1 MLMSSIPQLVEAI
14 KKVLQEEAD
23 QAGKRTGFIKR
34 VRAFTGATFAQTM
47 ILGQMQ
53 PGEMSLSDL
62 AQFAKYMKVNVSAQ
76 AIDKR
81 FNETTVA
88 FFERVLNAAFT
99 QVVAADPVA
108 IPLLARFSEVKVED
122 SSTFSL
128 PDVLKT
134 FWEGCGGKYQGT
146 LSAFKVH
153 VRWDLL
159 NGSLTNLALGPGKL
173 PDNKSPFKMN
183 RRQRRSVR
191 IADLG
196 YFDTEVFEQE
206 SAAGEYWISRVKVG
220 NLQIF
225 DKEGNR
231 LDLPTFLAEKAADHS
246 YECYVQVSATRRV
259 PARLIAFPVPE
270 EVAIKRQ
277 ADLARRAQR
286 HSRKVNPT
294 LQELAHWTLLIT
306 NIPIE
311 LLSAHEALI
320 LLRARWQIELLYKL
334 WKQYAQVDT
343 SRSENP
349 FRLLC
354 DIYAKL
360 TGMILVHWLML
371 LGCWQIP
378 NRSMVKAATAIRR
391 QVHLIARALNGRD
404 DLNAVLKEITQGLDR
419 CCQNTRKKRPNTSQ
433 LLLDPTSPPNSYS
446 GVVSSEADSPQLDL
460 AGVT

>member
-1 MLMSSIPQLVEAI
+1 MTSVPQLGEII
-14 KKVLQEEAD
+14 KKVLQETAD
-23 QAGKRTGFIKR
+23 QAGKTTGFIKR
-34 VRAFTGATFAQTM
+34 VREFTGASFAQTM

-53 PGEMSLSDL
+53 LGEVSLSDL
-62 AQFAKYMKVNVSAQ
+62 AQFAKHMKVNVSAQ
-76 AIDKR
+76 AIDQR
-81 FNETTVA
+81 FNEKTVA
-88 FFERVLNAAFT
+88 FFEEVLNTAFT

-108 IPLLARFSEVKVED
+108 IPLLARFSEVIVED
-122 SSTFSL
+122 SSTFTL
-128 PDVLKT
+128 PDVLKEL
-134 FWEGCGGKYQGT
+134 WEGCGGKTFGT

-191 IADLG
+191 IGDLG
-196 YFDTEVFEQE
+196 YFDTQAFEQE
-206 SAAGEYWISRVKVG
+206 HAAGEYWISRVKVG

-231 LDLPTFLAEKAADHS
+231 LDLPTFLAERAVDHS
-246 YECYVQVSATRRV
+246 YECQVQVSATRRL

-277 ADLARRAQR
+277 VNNSRKAQR
-286 HSRKVNPT
+286 HSRSVNPT

-311 LLSAHEALI
+311 LLSTHEALI

-334 WKQYAQVDT
+334 WKQYAQADT
-343 SRSENP
+343 SRSKKP
-349 FRLLC
+349 FHLLC

-360 TGMILVHWLML
+360 TGMIIVHWLMII
-371 LGCWQIP
+371 GCWQVP

-391 QVHLIARALNGRD
+391 QVNLIARALNGRD
-404 DLNAVLKEITQGLDR
+404 DLNQVLLEITGGLDR
-419 CCQNTRKKRPNTSQ
+419 CCQNTRKKHPNTSQ
-433 LLLDPTSPPNSYS
+433 LLSDPSPENACFQP
-446 GVVSSEADSPQLDL
+446 VSSKTEGSQLNR
-460 AGVT
+460 GNGT

>member
-1 MLMSSIPQLVEAI
+1 MTSVSQLGEII
-14 KKVLQEEAD
+14 KSVLQEKAE
-23 QAGKRTGFIKR
+23 QAGKTTGFIKR
-34 VRAFTGATFAQTM
+34 VRAFTGASFAQTM

-53 PGEMSLSDL
+53 LGEVSLSDL
-62 AQFAKYMKVNVSAQ
+62 AQFAQRTKVNVSAQ
-76 AIDKR
+76 AIDQR
-81 FNETTVA
+81 FNEKTVA
-88 FFERVLNAAFT
+88 FFQEVLNAAFS

-108 IPLLARFSEVKVED
+108 IPLLSRESPVIVED

-128 PDVLKT
+128 PDVLKA
-134 FWEGCGGKYQGT
+134 FWEGCGGNRYGT

-153 VRWDLL
+153 VRWDRLF
-159 NGSLTNLALGPGKL
+159 GSLTNLALGPGKL

-191 IADLG
+191 ISDLG
-196 YFDTEVFEQE
+196 YFDTEVFERE
-206 SAAGEYWISRVKVG
+206 NAAGEYWISRVKVG

-231 LDLPTFLAEKAADHS
+231 LDLPTFLAQHAVDHS

-277 ADLARRAQR
+277 ADNSRKAQR
-286 HSRKVNPT
+286 HSRQVNPT
-294 LQELAHWTLLIT
+294 LQDLTHWTLLIT
-306 NIPIE
+306 NIPME

-343 SRSENP
+343 SRSEKP
-349 FRLLC
+349 LRLLC

-360 TGMILVHWLML
+360 TGMIIVHWLMIV
-371 LGCWQIP
+371 GCWQIP
-378 NRSMVKAATAIRR
+378 NRSMVKAAQAIRS
-391 QVHLIARALNGRD
+391 QVNLIARALNGRD
-404 DLNAVLKEITQGLDR
+404 DLNQVLQEITDGLDR
-419 CCQNTRKKRPNTSQ
+419 CCQNTRKKHPSTSQ
-433 LLLDPTSPPNSYS
+433 LLQDPSSF
-446 GVVSSEADSPQLDL
+446 SEASPLPSSQKTRRELSPE
-460 AGVT
+460 GIT